1 MDVPIRPAKDL
12 KTMEQITSTTGPDK
26 LEPQRRIRQATA
38 FVPLHGIPG
47 FHVVEEAS
55 GARLAPMKMD
65 KDISKARVNTGTGD
79 QPALPGTSRFGT
91 PSRSTRE
98 DIRP

>member
-1 MDVPIRPAKDL
+1 
-12 KTMEQITSTTGPDK
+12 MEKLTSSTGPDK
-26 LEPQRRIRQATA
+26 PEAPRKIRQATM
-38 FVPLHGIPG
+38 FVPLRGIAG
-47 FHVVEEAS
+47 FHVVAEVS

-65 KDISKARVNTGTGD
+65 KDISKARVNTGHGD

-91 PSRSTRE
+91 PCKSTRE

>member
-1 MDVPIRPAKDL
+1 MDLPVRSAITMN
-12 KTMEQITSTTGPDK
+12 TMEKMTTNAPSNMWALTRK
-26 LEPQRRIRQATA
+26 IRQATA
-38 FVPLHGIPG
+38 FVPLRGIPG

-55 GARLAPMKMD
+55 GARLASMKMD
-65 KDISKARVNTGTGD
+65 KDISKGRVNTGNGD

-91 PSRSTRE
+91 PSASTRE